1 MIVCSYPC
9 CCWSLF
15 LYIQADIDLYLED
28 YFSLAGSDAT
38 FSGEDEIILTTL
50 EYGIDLNDYIVS
62 GRWNIE

>member
-1 MIVCSYPC
+1 
-9 CCWSLF
+9 